1 MLLAFFWLFFSAY
14 AGKKIANASGK
25 VLFSFAVKSCRFSY
39 CPVSSILFILFW
51 LCVVNMQIVPAK
63 CRYDVLSSKVEI
75 RLWKAEPITWTSLE
89 FSDKRAVPQKM
100 SNIPG
105 SLYFFF
111 LFHVI
116 LLHFSSSYGIMRLFS
131 KLW

>member
-1 MLLAFFWLFFSAY
+1 MLLAFFWLFFF
-14 AGKKIANASGK
+14 GLCWKKDCQCIWKSIIQ
-25 VLFSFAVKSCRFSY
+25 FCSQSCRFSY
-39 CPVSSILFILFW
+39 CPVSTILFILFW
-51 LCVVNMQIVPAK
+51 LCVANIQIVPAK

-75 RLWKAEPITWTSLE
+75 HLWKAEPITWTSLE

-105 SLYFFF
+105 SLYFF

-116 LLHFSSSYGIMRLFS
+116 LLHFSSSYGIIRLSS